1 MTAVS
6 PPSRRQRH
14 TGSVPPIGLNLDPS
28 LRWPPEIDLV
38 ERACRG
44 ERGALGEIL
53 RCGYPRVWA
62 FCRGLGFSD
71 EQSKEILSEVFEG
84 VVRNMRTLRSV
95 ESFEGWFWAVVRNRL
110 NTYLRRGRIEY
121 PFERDLSPTTP
132 EEELLLGEEHT
143 QIGRAMGQLS
153 YRERELLWLREV
165 EGLSY
170 RDMAIRFGGSVGA
183 MRVAVHRAR
192 NRLRELY
199 QEQEA

>member
-1 MTAVS
+1 M
-6 PPSRRQRH
+6 PR
-14 TGSVPPIGLNLDPS
+14 IGLELDTT

-38 ERACRG
+38 ERASRG
-44 ERGALGEIL
+44 EPAALGEIL

-71 EQSKEILSEVFEG
+71 EQAKEILSEVFEA

-110 NTYLRRGRIEY
+110 NTYLRRRRIEY

-143 QIGRAMGQLS
+143 QIGRAMRQLP

-192 NRLRELY
+192 NRLREFY
-199 QEQEA
+199 QEQEG